1 MKQASTLCSIPLAG
15 GAKTQIRFDF
25 DAMFETLVERRD
37 VDLAI
42 VSTEDGFSPLGASG
56 SFFEQDLGL
65 SYSEDISRIARW
77 NLEKNKNV
85 TLVSLQTKNPNGFLK
100 GLILAPGENC
110 VSYKPYASFSTNH
123 IHSGKPH
130 RDYYYSITYHAIA
143 DACMKLGAR
152 RLAISHLSGSG
163 RFHQDMATC
172 HAEALLHFCRRF
184 PEIAP
189 ESFTF
194 FGCCISPDK
203 LMGAKA
209 LIESDPNSYHRQIE
223 VHETFKGSARLLS
236 LDWSVDWLTGLQK
249 NKF

>member
-1 MKQASTLCSIPLAG
+1 MKQASILCSIPLAG
-15 GAKTQIRFDF
+15 GGNTHIKYDF
-25 DAMFETLVERRD
+25 DVMVETLAERGEAD
-37 VDLAI
+37 FAI

-56 SFFEQDLGL
+56 NFFEHDLGL

-85 TLVSLQTKNPNGFLK
+85 TLVSLQTKNPSGFLR
-100 GLILAPGENC
+100 GVILAPGENC

-123 IHSGKPH
+123 RHSGRPH
-130 RDYYYSITYHAIA
+130 RDYYYSITYEAIA
-143 DACMKLGAR
+143 NACIKLGAR

-194 FGCCISPDK
+194 YGCCISSDK
-203 LMGAKA
+203 LNGAKA
-209 LIESDPNSYHRQIE
+209 LIESDPKGYHRPID
-223 VHETFKGSARLLS
+223 VHETFKGAARLLT
-236 LDWSVDWLTGLQK
+236 LDWSMDWFTGLQK
-249 NKF
+249 TKF